1 MSKQKRHF
9 HEDYYKALEKC
20 TKAELITKLEESDK
34 SQRRIE
40 WKLDM
45 SGEYKIIISKNKK
58 QVQELNFTWDDNPH
72 GCRYDEVKDLEH
84 SLMAAYQDYDSLVE
98 SEIIIK
104 NDWDER
110 R

>member
-58 QVQELNFTWDDNPH
+58 QVQELNFTWEDNPH

-84 SLMAAYQDYDSLVE
+84 SLMAAYQDYESLVE

>member
-1 MSKQKRHF
+1 MSKEKKHF
-9 HEDYYKALEKC
+9 HEDYYKALDKC

-34 SQRRIE
+34 RERRTE

-72 GCRYDEVKDLEH
+72 GAKWDEVKNLEH

-98 SEIIIK
+98 SQFYK
-104 NDWDER
+104 S
-110 R
+110 